1 MTFVLLLLLVLLV
14 LEREVV
20 ISAFSMTLALSSWPE
35 DFSFFS
41 FSASC
46 INSESVLEPSA
57 ALAMGMMVRVDTA
70 NTTAIKPERHLP
82 HTVSFGSL
90 YFLCC
95 FICFTGLPSVP
106 YSCCRANGIAG
117 HAPTRTT
124 RM

>member
-1 MTFVLLLLLVLLV
+1 
-14 LEREVV
+14 
-20 ISAFSMTLALSSWPE
+20 
-35 DFSFFS
+35 
-41 FSASC
+41 
-46 INSESVLEPSA
+46 
-57 ALAMGMMVRVDTA
+57 MGMMVRVDTA